1 MPAVTLA
8 VAHFAEGIVALAAAI
23 AAAGVLVLREPRSRA
38 LAMPLA
44 LALAAGAVA
53 LLSASTI
60 GDEVGARG
68 GLLAGAAVVGA
79 VAVAALAALFHR
91 RPALFVLATI
101 AALPFRIPVP
111 TGSDDT
117 ASLLLPLYA
126 VIAAGCGAHLWRALR
141 AGPAAL
147 EPLGEDPRTRR
158 LSQALAVVVALYALQ
173 ALYSSDVEHA
183 VKTLGFFYVPFAVL
197 LRLLLDVR
205 WSRRLLLHV
214 LAVTVGLAL
223 LFAAVGFVEWA
234 TGRLLISNEKV
245 LAANDLKPYFRVN
258 SLFFDPNVYGRFL
271 ALVMVVLA
279 GVLLWAPARRDVTR
293 VAVALAL
300 LWAALVLTLSESS
313 FAALLVGLAVLAALR
328 WRPGPVVAVCGA
340 VVVAAIATVVLAPG
354 ALGLKTDSFSS
365 VNEASSGRAK
375 LIRGGVRMARDRPL
389 TGFGSGS
396 FADQYRERERVV
408 SSRLSAESH
417 TIPVTIAAEQG
428 AIGLAAYGFLLWSA
442 FAVAFGGLR
451 RTLRRRRAG
460 VVLVG
465 RCVVAAAFCALL
477 LHTFVYAAFLEDP
490 LSWTLLAMAAALRR
504 VEGEGSGAEDPPA
517 RSAGRAEPVPT

>member
-1 MPAVTLA
+1 ML
-8 VAHFAEGIVALAAAI
+8 
-23 AAAGVLVLREPRSRA
+23 VLVL
-38 LAMPLA
+38 
-44 LALAAGAVA
+44 
-53 LLSASTI
+53 
-60 GDEVGARG
+60 
-68 GLLAGAAVVGA
+68 AVV
-79 VAVAALAALFHR
+79 FYR
-91 RPALFVLATI
+91 RPALFVLFTI

-111 TGSDDT
+111 TGDDDT
-117 ASLLLPLYA
+117 ASLLLPLYV
-126 VIAAGCGAHLWRALR
+126 VIAAACAAHVWRALR
-141 AGPAAL
+141 GEVEVAEAPR
-147 EPLGEDPRTRR
+147 EDPRTRR
-158 LSQALAVVVALYALQ
+158 LAQALAVVVVLYALQ

-183 VKTLGFFYVPFAVL
+183 VKTLGFFYVPFAVSF
-197 LRLLLDVR
+197 RLLVEVR
-205 WSRRLLLHV
+205 WSRRLLLQA
-214 LAVTVGLAL
+214 LGVTVGLAL

-293 VAVALAL
+293 VAVALAV

-328 WRPGPVVAVCGA
+328 WRPWPVVAVCGGLVA
-340 VVVAAIATVVLAPG
+340 VAVALVVLAPG
-354 ALGLKTDSFSS
+354 ALGLKTDSFSAL
-365 VNEASSGRAK
+365 NESSSGRAK
-375 LIRGGVRMARDRPL
+375 LIRGGARMVGDRPL

-428 AIGLAAYGFLLWSA
+428 AIGLAAYGFLLWTA

-451 RTLRRRRAG
+451 RTLRRRAAG

-490 LSWTLLAMAAALRR
+490 LTWTLLAMAAALRR
-504 VEGEGSGAEDPPA
+504 VEPDG
-517 RSAGRAEPVPT
+517 AGRPSRARARRAAPSRFRPEPLLPLTGAPPHRRDRCGRCDGPRGGGGRGGRLSHLPRARGRPADPAGDARGARPG